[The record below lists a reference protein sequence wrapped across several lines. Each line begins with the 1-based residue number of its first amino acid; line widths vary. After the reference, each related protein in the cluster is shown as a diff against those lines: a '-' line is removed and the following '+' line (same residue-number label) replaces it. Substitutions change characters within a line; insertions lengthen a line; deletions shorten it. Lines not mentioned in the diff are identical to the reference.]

1 MNGSPELSPDIVP
14 VNDLDKFVQILTA
27 WHANQCA
34 AVQHM
39 LTIPDGSKFEIGEDE
54 AKQEVTL
61 TGDVLVAFKL
71 GVEMAMMQ
79 LGTLPFVAEM
89 DDEETVPEVPTGLP
103 N

>member
-1 MNGSPELSPDIVP
+1 MNGSQELPPDIVP

-34 AVQHM
+34 AVKHM
-39 LTIPDGSKFEIGEDE
+39 LEMPEGSTFHIGDAIDE
-54 AKQEVTL
+54 EEVVL
-61 TGDVLVAFKL
+61 IGDALKAFKL
-71 GVEMAMMQ
+71 GIEMAMMQ

-89 DDEETVPEVPTGLP
+89 DDEETKPEVPTGLP

>member
-1 MNGSPELSPDIVP
+1 MNGTQELPPDIIP
-14 VNDLDKFVQILTA
+14 VYDLDKFVQTLTA

-39 LTIPDGSKFEIGEDE
+39 LTIPEGSQFEIGEDE
-54 AKQEVTL
+54 AKQSVTL

-71 GVEMAMMQ
+71 GIEMTMMQ

-89 DDEETVPEVPTGLP
+89 DDEPEATPVVPS
-103 N
+103 